1 MQREF
6 IRTQMLLGEAAM
18 ERLAASRVA
27 VFGIGGVGG
36 YAVEALVRSGLGAID
51 LIDHDRISESN
62 LNRQILATRSVLG
75 EYKVDAAA
83 RRIADINPA
92 ARVRCFR
99 TFYLPDTADQFDFT
113 QYDYVVDAV
122 DTVTAKLA
130 LVLQAKACG
139 TPIIS
144 SMGTGNKLDPSAL
157 RLGDISQTTVC
168 PLARIM
174 RKELRRRGVEHLKV
188 VYSTELP
195 IEPAQPEEAASGDH
209 TELPAGRRSIPGST
223 AFVPAAAGLLIAS
236 AIVSDLTGKRPVRG
250 I

>member
-1 MQREF
+1 MQKEF
-6 IRTQMLLGEAAM
+6 VRTQMILGEQAM
-18 ERLAASRVA
+18 EALAASRVA
-27 VFGIGGVGG
+27 VFGVGGVGG
-36 YAVEALVRSGLGAID
+36 YVVEALVRSGLGAID
-51 LIDHDRISESN
+51 LIDHDRISGSN
-62 LNRQILATRSVLG
+62 LNRQIFATRSTLG

-83 RRIADINPA
+83 ARIADINPA

-130 LVLQAKACG
+130 LVMKAKACG

-157 RLGDISQTTVC
+157 RLGDISQTVVC

-195 IEPAQPEEAASGDH
+195 IEPAQPEESASGDH